1 MHMHERWG
9 NIPDISRQ
17 KSGRQSTDRR
27 KSRRNSSQQ
36 PKQSKVQKRK
46 CLKQIFHRHIQSEA
60 IVNQVHKRRTFG
72 STFVYRS
79 RCLGIS
85 RKSVPALLPNAPSS
99 FTPNRCHH
107 MWLPKLHGSTS
118 VQCRDKVFFSH
129 SIARFNIYT
138 WVWPFCCRLVCLRF
152 IFVCFLYL
160 PLGFIWLTADHVLSR
175 KTRKTRRT
183 PSELTELTFFIFLL
197 TQTTPSQVEPE
208 IPRARHLEW

>member
-1 MHMHERWG
+1 MHERWG

-36 PKQSKVQKRK
+36 PKQSKVLKRK

-85 RKSVPALLPNAPSS
+85 RKSVPARSCPTLLHPLLQTDATICGCQSCMAAHPSNAEIKFS
-99 FTPNRCHH
+99 FPIP
-107 MWLPKLHGSTS
+107 LLDSIFIHGF
-118 VQCRDKVFFSH
+118 D
-129 SIARFNIYT
+129 
-138 WVWPFCCRLVCLRF
+138 PFAAV
-152 IFVCFLYL
+152 
-160 PLGFIWLTADHVLSR
+160 
-175 KTRKTRRT
+175 
-183 PSELTELTFFIFLL
+183 
-197 TQTTPSQVEPE
+197 
-208 IPRARHLEW
+208 